1 MIRPVTAARTPSGVA
16 LTISADAMTDLLLAL
31 AEHWPDV
38 ESSLADAHA
47 HLGHAASCRWA
58 AEPLARLATQYAEDA
73 ARAALNAAGWSGG
86 YRIEADL
93 YEAQELVE
101 DLLAAMLPSVRGGHV
116 TAFPAVDVELRAR
129 TAAPVGHLPG
139 DPS

>member
-1 MIRPVTAARTPSGVA
+1 MIRPVKAARTPSGVA

-38 ESSLADAHA
+38 ELFLADAHSF
-47 HLGHAASCRWA
+47 LGHAASCRWA
-58 AEPLARLATQYAEDA
+58 DEPKARERMKHAEDA
-73 ARAALNAAGWSGG
+73 ARAALDAAGWSGG
-86 YRIEADL
+86 YRIETDR
-93 YEAQELVE
+93 YEAQELAS
-101 DLLAAMLPSVRGGHV
+101 DLLAALLPSVRGGHV